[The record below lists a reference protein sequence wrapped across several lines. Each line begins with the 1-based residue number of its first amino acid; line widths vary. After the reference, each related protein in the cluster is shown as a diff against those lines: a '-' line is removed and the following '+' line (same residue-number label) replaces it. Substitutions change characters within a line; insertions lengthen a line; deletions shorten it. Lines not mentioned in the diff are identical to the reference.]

1 MSSVH
6 LLYYTPVVNSANAQF
21 PNVCNWQEK
30 LWQITTVTFRQAD
43 FGIFW
48 HAKLLGERNQG
59 NHDHNPEVLA
69 GAGAGA
75 GAAIGAAAG
84 AGMGANSGPGPAGAA
99 ASGTG
104 GTSSG
109 SASVAFAL
117 AFLSERRL
125 AMDTL
130 PPSAPCRR
138 RHFQRWLSRVQ
149 KDCEKA
155 FVIHQSINSCVSLA
169 RALFA

>member
-1 MSSVH
+1 M
-6 LLYYTPVVNSANAQF
+6 
-21 PNVCNWQEK
+21 K
-30 LWQITTVTFRQAD
+30 FRQAD

-109 SASVAFAL
+109 SASVALTRSLQVHPAAEGTFNI
-117 AFLSERRL
+117 
-125 AMDTL
+125 
-130 PPSAPCRR
+130 
-138 RHFQRWLSRVQ
+138 FQRWLSRVQ
-149 KDCEKA
+149 KDDEKA

-169 RALFA
+169 RVA